1 MGVMKRIRALFG
13 IEQRAVD
20 PSWAAIAPGL
30 GYAGAISAQAAE
42 NLSGVY
48 ACVNAIASALAYVP
62 ALVFRVDSE
71 GNRVEVNDH
80 PLSRLW
86 RLGWNDVMTAPDG
99 MEHMLASA
107 LLAGNGV
114 VEIERDFAGTL
125 TGLRFVPWQHVTCVY
140 LGNGRLAYDVNDGR
154 GNGRRLLMDDV
165 IHLRDRTDD
174 GLVGRSRLSRVPSVV
189 TTAQAANEFASSFL
203 ANGAAPSGVI
213 ETTATPGPDKI
224 ADMREQFESGFTGA
238 RRAGRPL
245 ILHGGWIWKSVQI
258 SPEDAELLESRKF
271 GVEEFCRLYQV
282 PPPIVQDYSHN
293 TFTNSETAGRWFAQF
308 CLAAWARKIE
318 AEFTRK
324 LFPSD
329 SGLTLELDLSGFL
342 RGDPAARWNAHKIA
356 IETQV
361 LDADEVRQLEGW
373 NKRAKAPEPVD
384 DGGAGGIA

>member
-13 IEQRAVD
+13 VEQRAVD
-20 PSWAAIAPGL
+20 PSWAAIAPGI

-62 ALVFRVDSE
+62 ALVFRIDAD
-71 GNRVEVNDH
+71 GNREEVAGH
-80 PLSRLW
+80 PLCRLW

-99 MEHMLASA
+99 VEHMLAST
-107 LLAGNGV
+107 LLAGNGI
-114 VEIERDFAGTL
+114 VEIERDQAGEL
-125 TGLRFVPWQHVTCVY
+125 TALRFVPWQHVTCVY
-140 LGNGRLAYDVNDGR
+140 LGSGRLAYDVNDGR
-154 GNGRRLLMDDV
+154 GNDRRLLMDDV

-189 TTAQAANEFASSFL
+189 ATAQAANEFASSFL

-213 ETTATPGPDKI
+213 ETAATPGPDKI
-224 ADMREQFESGFTGA
+224 ADMREQFEAGFTGA

-245 ILHGGWIWKSVQI
+245 ILHGGWVWKSVQV

-271 GVEEFCRLYQV
+271 SVEELCRLYQV

-329 SGLTLELDLSGFL
+329 SGLALELDLSGFL
-342 RGDPAARWNAHKIA
+342 RGDPTTRWNAHKIA

-373 NKRAKAPEPVD
+373 NKRTKEPEPADNGV
-384 DGGAGGIA
+384 AV